1 MVGIVGSHGPASS
14 QPGQRSWRSTHAAA
28 AALAGGP
35 MAWGDSAS
43 CGCRQAQPHTASICT
58 GLCSHSPAQAHSRQL
73 SCLSATPSQ
82 AAGRP
87 DGGVRSASL
96 CTHAPQLTCAGV
108 ERRARAEG
116 EVRVMGRPQP
126 PRRAAAHRT
135 DPAHHLRRPLAL
147 AHPAPVLTGPPLV
160 TARTSRAA
168 GLPRR
173 ATRRCAGVE
182 LRPDARAR
190 LSPLAGATGRRAL
203 SHHTRARG
211 GHVGRAATGGGARC
225 AVGGPVGAAVGAAEG
240 RLACGLSSCTTTT
253 TTNTTAALR
262 RAEAARSRAED
273 TEVRVDAA
281 ILHLLVQ
288 GALALAGA
296 ALAVRRVVLARLG
309 CRLRRGRAEA
319 AGDRACHV

>member
-1 MVGIVGSHGPASS
+1 
-14 QPGQRSWRSTHAAA
+14 
-28 AALAGGP
+28 

-73 SCLSATPSQ
+73 SCLSATPSH

-108 ERRARAEG
+108 RRRARAEG
-116 EVRVMGRPQP
+116 EVRVTGKLQP

-147 AHPAPVLTGPPLV
+147 AHPTPVLTGPPLV
-160 TARTSRAA
+160 TARPGRAA

-173 ATRRCAGVE
+173 AACRRASVE
-182 LRPDARAR
+182 LRPDPRGR
-190 LSPLAGATGRRAL
+190 LPPLAGATGGRAL
-203 SHHTRARG
+203 RHHTRARG

-240 RLACGLSSCTTTT
+240 RLACGLSGCTTTT
-253 TTNTTAALR
+253 TTTLR
-262 RAEAARSRAED
+262 RAEAARARAED
-273 TEVRVDAA
+273 AEVRVDAA
-281 ILHLLVQ
+281 VLHLPVQ
-288 GALALAGA
+288 LALALAGA
-296 ALAVRRVVLARLG
+296 ALAVRGVVLAHLG